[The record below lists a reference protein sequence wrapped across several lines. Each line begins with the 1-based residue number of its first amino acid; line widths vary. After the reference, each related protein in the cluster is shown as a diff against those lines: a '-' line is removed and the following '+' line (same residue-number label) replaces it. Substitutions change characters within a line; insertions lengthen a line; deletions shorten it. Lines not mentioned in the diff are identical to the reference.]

1 MEILPIIL
9 VLITISGAVFW
20 LIGTRPYMHIS
31 AYGILQF
38 GLSLIYLDLSGELLA
53 LVNIFL
59 SLLVII
65 LLIIFNSARLNTTSK
80 PLQFFNSS
88 VNFKMLV
95 LPALIIFISIAIFL
109 YTLFTKIDSPVNVTD
124 SLNQATFADRF
135 WIILPILSMYSMILM
150 VTIKGVL
157 KKGD

>member
-9 VLITISGAVFW
+9 VLITISGAVVW
-20 LIGTRPYMHIS
+20 LIGNRPYKRIS
-31 AYGILQF
+31 AYGILQL

-80 PLQFFNSS
+80 PLRFFNSS
-88 VNFKMLV
+88 VNFKILV
-95 LPALIIFISIAIFL
+95 FPALIIFTSIAVFL
-109 YTLFTKIDSPVNVTD
+109 FTLFTKIDSPVIVIN
-124 SLNQATFADRF
+124 SANQATFSERF
-135 WIILPILSMYSMILM
+135 WIILPILSMYFMILM
-150 VTIKGVL
+150 IIIKGVL

>member
-1 MEILPIIL
+1 
-9 VLITISGAVFW
+9 
-20 LIGTRPYMHIS
+20 
-31 AYGILQF
+31 
-38 GLSLIYLDLSGELLA
+38 
-53 LVNIFL
+53 
-59 SLLVII
+59 
-65 LLIIFNSARLNTTSK
+65 
-80 PLQFFNSS
+80 
-88 VNFKMLV
+88 MLV